1 MTIAERKYAENIAEY
16 IIYMWQM
23 QDLLRAVNFDVESLE
38 SFLRSFLPTEEKI
51 QEEKTWFEELAKSMK
66 RSNAEEKGNV
76 EEVQEVLSELDLLH
90 TTLNTLLRDDEYIAA
105 NERAKENLD
114 AYRERAK
121 GKALSEVEAYLTALY
136 GLMVLRLRKQEISE
150 ETKDAMKTFS
160 DVMVLLALQ
169 YNKMKKGETL
179 QHLN

>member
-1 MTIAERKYAENIAEY
+1 
-16 IIYMWQM
+16 
-23 QDLLRAVNFDVESLE
+23 
-38 SFLRSFLPTEEKI
+38 
-51 QEEKTWFEELAKSMK
+51 MK
-66 RSNAEEKGNV
+66 RSSAEEKGNV
-76 EEVQEVLSELDLLH
+76 EEVQEVLSELNLLH

-114 AYRERAK
+114 AYRERAN

-160 DVMVLLALQ
+160 DVMVLLAFQ
-169 YNKMKKGETL
+169 YNKMKKGESL
-179 QHLN
+179 QHFN

>member
-23 QDLLRAVNFDVESLE
+23 QDLLRAVNLDVESLDG
-38 SFLRSFLPTEEKI
+38 FLRSFLPTEEKI
-51 QEEKTWFEELAKSMK
+51 QEEKKWFEGLAQSMK
-66 RSNAEEKGNV
+66 RSGAEEKGNV
-76 EEVQEVLSELDLLH
+76 EEVQEVVSELNLLH

-105 NERAKENLD
+105 NERARDNLD
-114 AYRERAK
+114 AYRERSN

-136 GLMVLRLRKQEISE
+136 GLMILRLRKQEISE

-160 DVMVLLALQ
+160 DVIVLLALQ

>member
-23 QDLLRAVNFDVESLE
+23 QDLLRAVNLDVESLDG
-38 SFLRSFLPTEEKI
+38 FLRSFLPTEEKI
-51 QEEKTWFEELAKSMK
+51 QEEKKWFEELAQSMK
-66 RSNAEEKGNV
+66 RSGAEEKGNV
-76 EEVQEVLSELDLLH
+76 EEVQEVVSELNLLH

-105 NERAKENLD
+105 NERARDNLD
-114 AYRERAK
+114 AYRERSN
-121 GKALSEVEAYLTALY
+121 GKALSDVEAYLTALY
-136 GLMVLRLRKQEISE
+136 GLMILRLRKQEISE

-160 DVMVLLALQ
+160 DVIVLLALQ

>member
-16 IIYMWQM
+16 VIYMWQM

-51 QEEKTWFEELAKSMK
+51 QEEKMWFEGLAKSMK
-66 RSNAEEKGNV
+66 RSGAEEKGNV
-76 EEVQEVLSELDLLH
+76 EEVQEVLSELNLLH

-114 AYRERAK
+114 AYRERANS
-121 GKALSEVEAYLTALY
+121 KALSEVEAYLTALY
-136 GLMVLRLRKQEISE
+136 GLMVLRLRKLEISE

-160 DVMVLLALQ
+160 DVMILLALQ
-169 YNKMKKGETL
+169 YNKMKKGESV

>member
-23 QDLLRAVNFDVESLE
+23 QDLLRAVNLDVESLDG
-38 SFLRSFLPTEEKI
+38 FLRSFLPTEEKI
-51 QEEKTWFEELAKSMK
+51 QEEKKWFEGLAQSMK
-66 RSNAEEKGNV
+66 RSGAEEKGNV
-76 EEVQEVLSELDLLH
+76 EEVQEVLSELNLLH

-105 NERAKENLD
+105 NERARDNLD
-114 AYRERAK
+114 AYRERSN

-136 GLMVLRLRKQEISE
+136 GLMILRLRKQEISE

-160 DVMVLLALQ
+160 DVIVLLALQ

>member
-16 IIYMWQM
+16 VIYMWQM

-38 SFLRSFLPTEEKI
+38 SFLRSFLPSEEKI
-51 QEEKTWFEELAKSMK
+51 QEEKMWFEGLAKSMK
-66 RSNAEEKGNV
+66 RSGAEEKGNV
-76 EEVQEVLSELDLLH
+76 EEVQEVISELNLLH

-114 AYRERAK
+114 AYLERAN

-169 YNKMKKGETL
+169 YNKMKKGESV

>member
-1 MTIAERKYAENIAEY
+1 
-16 IIYMWQM
+16 MWQM
-23 QDLLRAVNFDVESLE
+23 QDLLRAVNMDVESLDG
-38 SFLRSFLPTEEKI
+38 FLRSFLPTEEKI
-51 QEEKTWFEELAKSMK
+51 QEEKTWFVGLAKSMK

-76 EEVQEVLSELDLLH
+76 EEVQEVLSELNLLH

-160 DVMVLLALQ
+160 DVMILLALQ

>member
-23 QDLLRAVNFDVESLE
+23 QDLLRAVNLDVESLDG
-38 SFLRSFLPTEEKI
+38 FLRSFLPTEEKI
-51 QEEKTWFEELAKSMK
+51 QEEKKWFEGLAQSMK
-66 RSNAEEKGNV
+66 RSGAEEKGNV
-76 EEVQEVLSELDLLH
+76 EEVQEVLSELNLLH

-105 NERAKENLD
+105 NERAKDNLD
-114 AYRERAK
+114 AYRERSN

-136 GLMVLRLRKQEISE
+136 GLMILRLRKQEISE

-160 DVMVLLALQ
+160 DVIVLLALQ

>member
-23 QDLLRAVNFDVESLE
+23 QDLLRAVNMDVESLDG
-38 SFLRSFLPTEEKI
+38 FLRSFLPTEEKI
-51 QEEKTWFEELAKSMK
+51 QEEKTWFVGLAQSMK

-76 EEVQEVLSELDLLH
+76 EEVQEVLSELNLLH

-114 AYRERAK
+114 AYRERAS

-160 DVMVLLALQ
+160 DVMILLALQ

>member
-23 QDLLRAVNFDVESLE
+23 QDLLRAVNMDVESLD
-38 SFLRSFLPTEEKI
+38 SFLRSFLPSEEKI
-51 QEEKTWFEELAKSMK
+51 QEEKTWFEGLAKSMK
-66 RSNAEEKGNV
+66 RSSAEEKGNV
-76 EEVQEVLSELDLLH
+76 EEVQEVISELNLLH

-105 NERAKENLD
+105 NERAKVNLD
-114 AYRERAK
+114 AYRERSN
-121 GKALSEVEAYLTALY
+121 GKALSDVEAYLTALY

-160 DVMVLLALQ
+160 DVMILLALQ
-169 YNKMKKGETL
+169 YNKMKKGESV

>member
-23 QDLLRAVNFDVESLE
+23 QDLLRAVNMDVESLD

-51 QEEKTWFEELAKSMK
+51 QEEKIWFEGLAKSMK
-66 RSNAEEKGNV
+66 RSGAEEKGNV
-76 EEVQEVLSELDLLH
+76 EEVQEVLSELNLLH

-114 AYRERAK
+114 AYRERANS
-121 GKALSEVEAYLTALY
+121 KALSEVEAYLTALY
-136 GLMVLRLRKQEISE
+136 GLMVLRLRKLEISE

-160 DVMVLLALQ
+160 DVMILLALQ
-169 YNKMKKGETL
+169 YNKMKKGESV

>member
-23 QDLLRAVNFDVESLE
+23 QDLLRAVNMDVESLD

-51 QEEKTWFEELAKSMK
+51 QEEKIWFEGLAKSMK
-66 RSNAEEKGNV
+66 RSGAEEKGNV
-76 EEVQEVLSELDLLH
+76 EEVQEVLSELNLLH

-114 AYRERAK
+114 AYRERANS
-121 GKALSEVEAYLTALY
+121 KALSEVEAYLTALY

-160 DVMVLLALQ
+160 DVMILLALQ
-169 YNKMKKGETL
+169 YNKMKKGESV

>member
-16 IIYMWQM
+16 VIYMWQM
-23 QDLLRAVNFDVESLE
+23 QDLLRAVNMDVESLDG
-38 SFLRSFLPTEEKI
+38 FLRSFLPTEEKI
-51 QEEKTWFEELAKSMK
+51 QEEKEWFEGLAKSMK
-66 RSNAEEKGNV
+66 RSGAEEKGNV
-76 EEVQEVLSELDLLH
+76 EEVQEVISELNLLH
-90 TTLNTLLRDDEYIAA
+90 TTLNTLLRDEEYIAA

-114 AYRERAK
+114 AYRERTN

-136 GLMVLRLRKQEISE
+136 GLMILRLRKQEISE

-169 YNKMKKGETL
+169 YNKMKKGESV